1 MKDDMLNFQ
10 KNALLG
16 NIGGLPLCAEYKE
29 EWRKCGDNKLEL
41 IKLAL
46 RQQSIPYLF
55 TACNNGLGL
64 SKEYLQEE
72 FADYINGNSVIL
84 NADNVEGY
92 TYSLYVGFHGIGF
105 LNTDVCALMWSE
117 KTFMTVPNTKCPTI
131 YIGCNSDVHLSLDGF
146 NSVRIYLFDNSNV
159 EIYDADE
166 ESSVIV
172 YKYSDDANV
181 TLGEFCFA
189 PVNTFRKELKL

>member
-16 NIGGLPLCAEYKE
+16 NIGGLPLCAEYKD
-29 EWRKCGDNKLEL
+29 EWRKCGDNKMEL

-46 RQQSIPYLF
+46 RQQSLPFLI

-64 SKEYLQEE
+64 SKEYLQDE
-72 FADYINGNSVIL
+72 FSEYINGSIIL
-84 NADNVEGY
+84 NADNVDGY
-92 TYSLYVGFHGIGF
+92 TYSLYVGYHGVSFI
-105 LNTDVCALMWSE
+105 NTDVCALMWCE
-117 KTFMTVPNTKCPTI
+117 KTFMTIPQTKCPTI
-131 YIGCNSDVHLSLDGF
+131 YIGCGSDVHLSLDGF
-146 NSVRIYLFDNSNV
+146 NSLRIYLFDNSHV

-172 YKYSDDANV
+172 YKYSEQANV

-189 PVNTFRKELKL
+189 QVNTFNKELKL